1 MARLSNNEAQS
12 GWTDYITIDH
22 SHADFVAS
30 TTDDADVIIQY
41 PLKAGEALVAVGW
54 RLDEAFNDSGGGD
67 ELTCGAG

>member
-30 TTDDADVIIQY
+30 TTDDADVIIQ
-41 PLKAGEALVAVGW
+41 
-54 RLDEAFNDSGGGD
+54 
-67 ELTCGAG
+67 